1 MKSILFMYN
10 INLLVKILLLINSK
24 IDKKIT
30 NIRYFKSK
38 SI

>member
-30 NIRYFKSK
+30 NIMYFKSK

>member
-30 NIRYFKSK
+30 NNRYF
-38 SI
+38 